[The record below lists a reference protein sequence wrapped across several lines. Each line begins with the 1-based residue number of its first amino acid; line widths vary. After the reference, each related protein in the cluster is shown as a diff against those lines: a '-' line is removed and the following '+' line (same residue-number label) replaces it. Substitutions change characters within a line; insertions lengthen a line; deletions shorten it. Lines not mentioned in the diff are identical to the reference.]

1 MTTRSLDGLRD
12 LFSSIPPLTEGKP
25 GWATFSLEVLVQVLR
40 FSKKRNLAAGPL
52 AAYIDLL
59 NAAIS
64 EMDPQPDT
72 SGVCL
77 VRREKGGIDQALLP
91 RIGLSKDG
99 SAIVMQFANLEVPVI
114 QDGASLSVGTLA
126 SEDAF
131 ALVPDSEGREQKT
144 AEGEDAKPRRY
155 EHKITLTDKE
165 TGDEYEILLLTRT
178 DIEVK
183 GPTLQK
189 ALAAGKSLTD
199 MLRPLPSGEGGGKL
213 AVSMKDWV
221 RDNEIQC
228 PASFKVVG
236 YRKVPSKSKY
246 RSLPYSWAMILDNG
260 DVVFARGGSE
270 AFLDQH
276 SEHLDNLLSE
286 MGHLVLK
293 IGDVDFSDEQKVRI
307 KCWIELPME
316 GLEELKELQS
326 LVLSGQAAATKSI
339 AAAKEEAATP
349 AEKPKKKAAA
359 VAVAEREP
367 EPEVEEAAELSAEDQ
382 EDVDILGELGF
393 D

>member
-1 MTTRSLDGLRD
+1 MTARTLDGLRD

-52 AAYIDLL
+52 SAYIDLL

-72 SGVCL
+72 SAVCL
-77 VRREKGGIDQALLP
+77 VRREKGGIDQTLLP

-99 SAIVMQFANLEVPVI
+99 SEIVMQFANLEVPVV
-114 QDGASLSVGTLA
+114 QDGASLTVGTLV

-131 ALVPDSEGREQKT
+131 ALVPDSEGREQKV
-144 AEGEDAKPRRY
+144 ADGEDAKPRKY

-165 TGDEYEILLLTRT
+165 TSDEYEILLLTRT

-183 GPTLQK
+183 GPALQK

-199 MLRPLPSGEGGGKL
+199 MLKPLPSGEGGGRL
-213 AVSMKDWV
+213 AVAMKDWILQN
-221 RDNEIQC
+221 DIQC
-228 PASFKVVG
+228 PASFKITG
-236 YRKVPSKSKY
+236 YRKVPSKSKF
-246 RSLPYSWAMILDNG
+246 RSLPYAWAVILDNG
-260 DVVFARGGSE
+260 DVVFARGGAES
-270 AFLDQH
+270 FLDQH
-276 SEHLDNLLSE
+276 AEHLDNLLAE

-293 IGDVDFSDEQKVRI
+293 IGDTDFSDEKKARI
-307 KCWIELPME
+307 KTWIELPME
-316 GLEELKELQS
+316 GLEELKELQN

-339 AAAKEEAATP
+339 AAAKEEAAAP
-349 AEKPKKKAAA
+349 AAKPSKKAAA

-367 EPEVEEAAELSAEDQ
+367 EPDVEEASELSTEEQ

-393 D
+393 E